1 MARID
6 AELAGLARKRDE
18 LRLAG
23 VDALLRAD
31 DVYVNGGGSHY
42 LMVFAFSKASSIAP
56 TMQNACSGNASHS
69 PATIILKPLM
79 VSFSDTY
86 LPGVPVKFCAT
97 VNGCDRK
104 RWILR
109 ARDTASL
116 SSGESSSMPRIAM
129 MSRSSL

>member
-1 MARID
+1 M
-6 AELAGLARKRDE
+6 
-18 LRLAG
+18 
-23 VDALLRAD
+23 
-31 DVYVNGGGSHY
+31 
-42 LMVFAFSKASSIAP
+42 
-56 TMQNACSGNASHS
+56 
-69 PATIILKPLM
+69 LKPLI

-86 LPGVPVKFCAT
+86 LPGEPVNTSAT

-116 SSGESSSMPRIAM
+116 SSGDSSSMPRIAM